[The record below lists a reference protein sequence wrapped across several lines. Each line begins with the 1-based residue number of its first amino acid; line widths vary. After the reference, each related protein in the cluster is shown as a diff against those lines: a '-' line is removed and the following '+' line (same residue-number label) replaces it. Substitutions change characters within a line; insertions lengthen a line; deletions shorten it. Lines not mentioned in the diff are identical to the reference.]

1 MSAATKAKL
10 TLKEARLGAGLGREK
25 CAALAGV
32 NRALILRYENGQAV
46 PGIVNAA
53 KIARVIGVELD
64 EVREFEHA
72 VVEAEA
78 ARLVVDNLDPDD
90 GTEGGADDAS

>member
-1 MSAATKAKL
+1 MSAAIKAKL
-10 TLKEARLGAGLGREK
+10 ALKEARIGAGLGREK

-32 NRALILRYENGQAV
+32 NRALILRYETGQSV

-64 EVREFEHA
+64 EIREFEHA
-72 VVEAEA
+72 VAEAEA
-78 ARLVVDNLDPDD
+78 ARLVVDDLDSDD
-90 GTEGGADDAS
+90 GTQGGTNDAS

>member
-1 MSAATKAKL
+1 MSAAKKAKVA
-10 TLKEARLGAGLGREK
+10 LKEARVGAGLGREK

-32 NRALILRYENGQAV
+32 NRALILRYETGQAV

-53 KIARVIGVELD
+53 KIARVIGVDLD

-72 VVEAEA
+72 AAEAEA
-78 ARLVVDNLDPDD
+78 ARLVVDDPDPDD
-90 GTEGGADDAS
+90 GTERRH